1 MKLLDIIEYD
11 KDLKPKYKLFGN
23 YVERI
28 SRLNTEWNVENVDVN
43 ERFRKGQD
51 VVEEEFLF
59 QVKKY
64 ANSYFIAYDIVE
76 NSIKEALK

>member
-43 ERFRKGQD
+43 ERFRKG
-51 VVEEEFLF
+51 
-59 QVKKY
+59 
-64 ANSYFIAYDIVE
+64 
-76 NSIKEALK
+76 